1 MMEELAQVVAKATG
15 WAARGAGWVAD
26 VLGGTELPEPRRSRE
41 RRRARA
47 AKDAARTRSAS

>member
-26 VLGGTELPEPRRSRE
+26 VLGGTELPEPRRSGE

-47 AKDAARTRSAS
+47 AKDAARRRSAS